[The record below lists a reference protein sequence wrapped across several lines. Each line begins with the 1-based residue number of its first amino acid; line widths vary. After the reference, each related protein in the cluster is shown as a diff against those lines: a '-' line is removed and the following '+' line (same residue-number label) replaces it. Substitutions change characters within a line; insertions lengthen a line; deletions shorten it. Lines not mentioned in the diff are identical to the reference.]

1 MPHYKLLL
9 YVSRRLVSISGLLL
23 ILYIWR
29 MMIRTVS
36 ILLFLSMSSTT
47 SWCQSWSDGSE
58 EAKFVQIY
66 MQSKLLRNNGEE
78 VIQRLLSD
86 HQVSA
91 DRYKQLVQ
99 SAAVGTKLQLTV
111 REEALIIAIAEQEE
125 KLREQ
130 KAAATDSLCQSYEM
144 SSVTYDQIL
153 HKYRNNLQYQRRLH
167 PYFQAYVKSV
177 K

>member
-1 MPHYKLLL
+1 
-9 YVSRRLVSISGLLL
+9 
-23 ILYIWR
+23 
-29 MMIRTVS
+29 
-36 ILLFLSMSSTT
+36 
-47 SWCQSWSDGSE
+47 
-58 EAKFVQIY
+58 VQIY